1 MLEMPEAAAIAR
13 QMNATLTGKTFTSF
27 EAGPTVLKFLFI
39 KPELPAMQAGL
50 VGRAITGAR
59 SYGRS
64 IYLDLAGGGAYA
76 VQEMGGR
83 LIYHAPGAA
92 LPKKYHYAWG
102 FDDGS
107 HMTLMTQM
115 WGFLH
120 LLEPS
125 DLRDTP
131 FGRLSTKEPGIPPLS
146 AAFTLAAFN
155 ALLDDYAARDKRPI
169 KAFLVT
175 STYINAMGNS
185 YCQDVLY
192 RAGILPTRKVPTLQ
206 PAERK
211 ALYNAIQDVMK
222 EAVEKGGRVDERD
235 FFNQPGGYPHPLCAE
250 TAGKPCP
257 ICGTAIVKISLLGGS
272 AYFCPVCQS

>member
-1 MLEMPEAAAIAR
+1 MLEMPEAVTIAR
-13 QMNATLTGKTFTSF
+13 NEQTLRRTFTSF
-27 EAGPTVLKFLFI
+27 EAGPSALKFLFL
-39 KPELPAMQAGL
+39 KPEFPAMQSGL
-50 VGRAITGAR
+50 VGRTVSGAH

-64 IYLDLAGGGAYA
+64 MYIGLSGGGAYA

-83 LIYHAPGAA
+83 LIYHAPAAA

-107 HMTLMTQM
+107 RMTLMTQM

-125 DLRDTP
+125 ELRDTP
-131 FGRLSTKEPGIPPLS
+131 FGKLAANEPGIPPLS
-146 AAFTLAAFN
+146 PGFTLEAFN
-155 ALLDDYAARDKRPI
+155 ALLDDYPARDNPI

-175 STYINAMGNS
+175 SNYMHALGNS
-185 YCQDVLY
+185 YCQDVLFA
-192 RAGILPTRKVPTLQ
+192 AGIVPTRKVPTFQ

-211 ALYNAIQDVMK
+211 ALYKAIQDVMK
-222 EAVEKGGRVDERD
+222 AAVEKGGRVDERD
-235 FFNQPGGYPHPLCAE
+235 FFNQPGAYPHPLCAE